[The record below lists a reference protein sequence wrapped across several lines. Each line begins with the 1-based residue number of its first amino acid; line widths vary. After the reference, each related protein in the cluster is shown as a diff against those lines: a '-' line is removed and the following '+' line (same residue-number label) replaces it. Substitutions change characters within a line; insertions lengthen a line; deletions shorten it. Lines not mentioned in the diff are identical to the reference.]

1 VQITLRAILALY
13 IAHLFTDFIFQS
25 THLVQQ
31 KKRGHAIGYLKHGA
45 VHYVC
50 AFLAAAC
57 FLPGEVSSLRFQLVI
72 IALTLVHLL
81 IDFCKIHLAES
92 RPGTDSAFAFIAD
105 QLAHFIT
112 VVWAACLIEQTPLLN
127 VARGIVHLL
136 RRQPDRVLFLL
147 VVYAT
152 VIFACGYLIRFAT
165 KPLMRQVRLDAPHTH
180 SSEAPPRETPAQLSN
195 AGMYIGWLER
205 FLVLTALLLH
215 SPATVGLIIAAKS
228 VARFPQF
235 HREQFAEYFLIGTLL
250 SISVAFVG
258 GVVLMKV
265 FYGAEIL
272 PQ

>member
-1 VQITLRAILALY
+1 MTLRAPLALY
-13 IAHLFTDFIFQS
+13 LAHLLTDFIFQS
-25 THLVQQ
+25 SHLVQQ
-31 KKRGHAIGYLKHGA
+31 KRRGHVIGYLKHGA
-45 VHYVC
+45 IHYVC
-50 AFLAAAC
+50 MLLAAAF
-57 FLPGEVSSLRFQLVI
+57 FLPGEVRSPRFQLVV

-81 IDFCKIHLAES
+81 IDFCKIHLAKS
-92 RPGTDSAFAFIAD
+92 RLAADSAMAFIVD
-105 QLAHFIT
+105 QVAHFIT

-127 VARGIVHLL
+127 VARGSLHLL

-147 VVYAT
+147 VVYIL

-165 KPLMRQVRLDAPHTH
+165 KPLLRQVGLDTPQAQA
-180 SSEAPPRETPAQLSN
+180 SEARPRETPAQLSN

-215 SPATVGLIIAAKS
+215 APAAVGLIIAAKS

-235 HREQFAEYFLIGTLL
+235 HRDQFAEYFLIGTLL
-250 SISVAFVG
+250 SISVAFIG

-265 FYGAEIL
+265 FFGAEIL

>member
-1 VQITLRAILALY
+1 MTLRIVLALY
-13 IAHLFTDFIFQS
+13 LAHLLTDFSFQS
-25 THLVQQ
+25 SHLVQL

-45 VHYVC
+45 IHYVC
-50 AFLAAAC
+50 VLLAAAC
-57 FLPGEVSSLRFQLVI
+57 FLPGEVSSLRFQLLV

-81 IDFCKIHLAES
+81 IDFCKIYLAKS
-92 RPGTDSAFAFIAD
+92 RPAADITLAFIVD
-105 QLAHFIT
+105 QVAHFIT

-127 VARGIVHLL
+127 VARGSLHLL
-136 RRQPDRVLFLL
+136 RRQPDRVLLLL
-147 VVYAT
+147 VIYIT

-165 KPLMRQVRLDAPHTH
+165 KPLMRQVGLDTPHAHTC
-180 SSEAPPRETPAQLSN
+180 EAAPPETPAQLSN

-250 SISVAFVG
+250 SISVAFIG
-258 GVVLMKV
+258 GVLLMKV
-265 FYGAEIL
+265 FFGTEML

>member
-1 VQITLRAILALY
+1 MALRAVLALY
-13 IAHLFTDFIFQS
+13 LAHLFTDFIFQS
-25 THLVQQ
+25 SHLVQQ

-50 AFLAAAC
+50 ALLAGAC
-57 FLPGEVSSLRFQLVI
+57 FLPGEAASLRFQLAI
-72 IALTLVHLL
+72 IALTLIHLL
-81 IDFCKIHLAES
+81 IDFCKIHLAKS
-92 RPGTDSAFAFIAD
+92 SAAADSATAFIVD
-105 QLAHFIT
+105 QVAHFIT
-112 VVWAACLIEQTPLLN
+112 VVWAACLIEQTPLLSL
-127 VARGIVHLL
+127 ARASVHLL

-147 VVYAT
+147 VIYVT
-152 VIFACGYLIRFAT
+152 VIFACGYLIRFVT
-165 KPLMRQVRLDAPHTH
+165 KPLMRQVALDAPR
-180 SSEAPPRETPAQLSN
+180 APETAPRETSAQLSN

-258 GVVLMKV
+258 GVVLMKI
-265 FYGAEIL
+265 FFGAEIL